1 MMDRKIMIVG
11 SAKSHNINKR
21 RPRIRISG
29 FWLNEIGF
37 EIGSIVTSH
46 YENGRITLKLEGKGL
61 DTYNRVV
68 KTLIDSNDSDLL
80 QVRKDY
86 VNNKPTPNIQMNGYW
101 LDNYGFHIGS
111 VIIVIFNYGFLDI
124 RAIDIDNLAI

>member
-37 EIGSIVTSH
+37 EIDSIFTCL
-46 YENGRITLKLEGKGL
+46 YENGKITLKLEGKGV
-61 DTYNRVV
+61 DTYNRAV
-68 KTLIDSNDSDLL
+68 KSLIGSNNSGLL

-86 VNNKPTPNIQMNGYW
+86 VNNKPTPNIQMKGYW

-111 VIIVIFNYGFLDI
+111 VIIVSFKYGFLDV
-124 RAIDIDNLAI
+124 RVIDIDKLAI